1 MRGAVLRTQK
11 RRVAVVVLSLCLISL
26 LSVCS
31 TWRIWSYADLCLYRR
46 LRFHSV
52 VAQSLWRGAILP
64 GAQIDQVIAMSRPN
78 FTRVVGPFLRID
90 YYPTGDLSPGNL
102 SLEGTS
108 LLAKDGR
115 LIAAGSYGCTFQR
128 AYFDVS
134 TADESAL
141 YERLLDERIKA
152 KAVEMR

>member
-1 MRGAVLRTQK
+1 MRGALLQTQK
-11 RRVAVVVLSLCLISL
+11 RRVAVLVLSLCLISL
-26 LSVCS
+26 FSVCS

-46 LRFHSV
+46 LRYHSV
-52 VAQSLWRGAILP
+52 VAQWLWRGNPTRGPNRSGHRDVA
-64 GAQIDQVIAMSRPN
+64 PN
-78 FTRVVGPFLRID
+78 FTRAAGPFLRID

-134 TADESAL
+134 TADENAL
-141 YERLLDERIKA
+141 YERLLEERIKA
-152 KAVEMR
+152 KAVDMR